1 MRNTWRVFT
10 TLAALSIGC
19 ILADTPTTL
28 AQASR
33 SNTEPPSAPA
43 PESRPREPLSTGVP
57 EPGLRYISSEMSF
70 SGKVVKHRP
79 YSAETLTESTQMLSN
94 GTRLTRRTTGRVL
107 RDSEGRTRRELSGT
121 TVGPFATSGDTQSL
135 VFINDPVAGISSTF
149 IPNSDT
155 VQTKSLP
162 AANNYALS
170 EPEVNSENRRIES
183 LGKQLIEGFEAEG
196 TRTTILIPTG
206 RIGNDKPLEIVH
218 EQWYSPELQT
228 MLLSKHRDP
237 RWGETIYQL
246 NNIDRNAPDPAL
258 FNLPT
263 PSPQRKKP
271 RQRP

>member
-1 MRNTWRVFT
+1 M
-10 TLAALSIGC
+10 LAG
-19 ILADTPTTL
+19 TQTTL

-33 SNTEPPSAPA
+33 INPEPPKSPE
-43 PESRPREPLSTGVP
+43 PESRSTGAP
-57 EPGLRYISSEMSF
+57 EPGLRYLSSEMSF

-94 GTRLTRRTTGRVL
+94 GTRLTRRTTGRVY

-121 TVGPFATSGDTQSL
+121 TVGPFATRGDTQSL
-135 VFINDPVAGISSTF
+135 IFINDPVAGTSSTF
-149 IPNSDT
+149 TPGMRETVT
-155 VQTKSLP
+155 VQMRTLP
-162 AANNYALS
+162 PANNDALS
-170 EPEVNSENRRIES
+170 EPEVKSENSRVES

-218 EQWYSPELQT
+218 EQWYSPELRT
-228 MLLSKHRDP
+228 MLLSKHSDP

-246 NNIDRNAPDPAL
+246 NKINRNAPDPAL

-271 RQRP
+271 RPRP